1 MKRVVVTGMGV
12 VSSLGN
18 DVDSF
23 WKSVV
28 SGKSGATLISK
39 FNPESF
45 KTQFACEVKD
55 FNPAQYLDKNEI
67 KRTDLFT
74 QYALYSSAMAIEDA
88 GISVSQFSPFDIGV
102 IWGTGQGGLATFESE
117 VTDYVQNDF
126 QPRFSPFLVP
136 KMIPNI
142 ASGMI
147 AMKYGFMGINYCAI
161 SACATTNT
169 VIMDAFNYI
178 RLGKA
183 KVIVAGGSEAPII
196 EASIGGFNSMKAM
209 SIRND
214 DYLIASRPYDRDRDG
229 FVIGEGGGALILE
242 EYESAKK
249 RGAKIYCEIVGAAMT
264 ADAYHMTAPLPDGEG
279 AAYAMKLA
287 LEEAQLHPD
296 QVDYINPHATSTPV
310 GDLCEIKA
318 IQSVFGEYPQRLSIS
333 ATKSMTGHLLGG
345 SGAIEA
351 VISIKAINENIIPPT
366 INIENID
373 PEMPQGIHIV
383 QKEAISKEVNI
394 AMSNSFGFGG
404 HNAIVIFKNI

>member
-28 SGKSGATLISK
+28 AGKSGATPISK

-183 KVIVAGGSEAPII
+183 KVIIAGGSEAPII

-209 SIRND
+209 SVRND
-214 DYLIASRPYDRDRDG
+214 DYLTASRPYDKDRDG

-279 AAYAMKLA
+279 AAHAMKLA

-318 IQSVFGEYPQRLSIS
+318 IQSVFGESPQRLSIS

-345 SGAIEA
+345 AGAIEA

>member
-23 WKSVV
+23 WKNIV
-28 SGKSGATLISK
+28 SGKSGAAPITK

-45 KTQFACEVKD
+45 KTQFACEIKD

-88 GISVSQFSPFDIGV
+88 GISVSLFSPFDIGV

-117 VTDYVQNDF
+117 VTDYVKHDF

-183 KVIVAGGSEAPII
+183 KVIVTGGSEAPII

-209 SIRND
+209 SVRND
-214 DYLIASRPYDRDRDG
+214 DYLTASRPYDRDRDG

-279 AAYAMKLA
+279 AAHAMKLA

-318 IQSVFGEYPQRLSIS
+318 IQSVFGESPQRLSIS

>member
-18 DVDSF
+18 NVDSF

-28 SGKSGATLISK
+28 SGKSGATPISK
-39 FNPESF
+39 FNPKSF

-88 GISVSQFSPFDIGV
+88 GILESQFSPFDIGV

-117 VTDYVQNDF
+117 VTDYVLNDF
-126 QPRFSPFLVP
+126 KPRFSPFLVP

-209 SIRND
+209 SVRND
-214 DYLIASRPYDRDRDG
+214 DYLTASRPYDRDRDG

-264 ADAYHMTAPLPDGEG
+264 ADAYHMTAPLPEGEG
-279 AAYAMKLA
+279 AAHAMKLA

-318 IQSVFGEYPQRLSIS
+318 IQSIFGESPQRLSIS

-345 SGAIEA
+345 AGAIEA

-383 QKEAISKEVNI
+383 QKEAILKEVNV

>member
-23 WKSVV
+23 WKNIV
-28 SGKSGATLISK
+28 SGKSGAAPITK

-45 KTQFACEVKD
+45 KTQFACEIKD

-88 GISVSQFSPFDIGV
+88 GISVSLFSPFDIGV

-117 VTDYVQNDF
+117 VTDYVKHDF

-183 KVIVAGGSEAPII
+183 KVIVTGGSEAPII

-209 SIRND
+209 SVRND
-214 DYLIASRPYDRDRDG
+214 DYLTASRPYDRVRDG

-279 AAYAMKLA
+279 AAHAMKLA

-318 IQSVFGEYPQRLSIS
+318 IQSVFGESPQRLSIS